1 MATTIKSTSLD
12 FNAIKNNLKTF
23 LAQQSEFADYNFE
36 ASGLSNIL
44 DVLAYNTHYNG
55 LTANFALNESYL
67 GTAQLRSSLVSLA
80 EGIGYVPKSKT
91 ASRALVTLSINLINL
106 QNRPTTVSLAGNA
119 KFTSTVDN
127 VTYAFQT
134 RDVITATDDGSG
146 IYKFKKPDDSTYIS
160 IYEGS
165 QKTKTFIADA
175 QSQNAV
181 YVIPDTNMDIT
192 TAVVRVYETASSNSF
207 VTYGNIQNATLINAD
222 TALYILKES
231 PNGYYELTFGDGVT
245 LGRAPLAGYKIE
257 VDYLSTVGPDA
268 NEAKVFS
275 PVTSVNIGGTSY
287 PLSVQ
292 TISDSI
298 GGDLKETSESIR
310 KNAPF
315 QYATQNRMVTS
326 DDYASLVLR
335 NFSTLIK
342 DIKSFGGEDALEPE
356 FGAIYMSIVFEDDV
370 DEATKTATKD
380 SIQEL
385 VDQLSVVSFRLKFVE
400 PIKTFVETN
409 VFFQFNPKLSTESLN
424 SVSTRVNTAISGYFT
439 DTIGKFGQSFRR
451 SNLLSEI
458 DEVSPAVLSSRM
470 EVKMQQRITPALDK
484 KVDYN
489 LRYPSDIAIADDI
502 NYVVDSTTFIVDGKI
517 CKIRNKL
524 TTNKLEVFAIS
535 EQEVVIDNIGT
546 YNASNGTL
554 SLVGFTTTSII
565 GNLSYIKISV
575 TPANQSALSPLRQD
589 ILEYDE
595 EPSFSS
601 GVIVT
606 ST

>member
-12 FNAIKNNLKTF
+12 FNAIKSNLKTF

-80 EGIGYVPKSKT
+80 EGIGYVPKSRT
-91 ASRALVTLSINLINL
+91 ASRGLVTLSIDLTAL
-106 QNRPTTVSLAGNA
+106 VNRPTSVTLPTNA
-119 KFTSTVDN
+119 RFTSSVDN
-127 VTYAFQT
+127 VAYSFQT
-134 RDVITATDDGSG
+134 REELTSTDDGSG
-146 IYKFKKPDDSTYIS
+146 IYKFKRPDDSNNIGV
-160 IYEGS
+160 YEGS
-165 QKTKTFIADA
+165 QRTKTFIAEA
-175 QSQNAV
+175 QSENSV
-181 YVIPDTNMDIT
+181 YVIPDEKMDIT
-192 TAVVRVYETASSNSF
+192 TAVVRVYETASSSSF
-207 VTYGNIQNATLINAD
+207 VTYSNIQDAILINSE

-231 PNGYYELTFGDGVT
+231 PNGYYEITFGDGVT
-245 LGRAPLAGYKIE
+245 LGRAPKAGYKIE
-257 VDYLSTVGPDA
+257 IDYLSTAGPAA
-268 NEAKVFS
+268 NEAKVFT
-275 PVTSVNIGGTSY
+275 PVTTVNIGGTAY
-287 PLSVQ
+287 PLNVQ

-298 GGDLKETSESIR
+298 GGDIKESIESIR

-342 DIKSFGGEDALEPE
+342 DISSFGGEDALEPE
-356 FGAIYMSIVFEDDV
+356 FGAVYMSIVFEDDV
-370 DEATKTATKD
+370 DAASITVTQD

-385 VDQLSVVSFRLKFVE
+385 VDQLSVVSFRLKFVD

-409 VFFQFNPKLSTESLN
+409 VYFQFNPKLSTESLN
-424 SVSTRVNTAISGYFT
+424 SISTRVNTTIASYFS
-439 DTIGKFGQSFRR
+439 DSIGKFGQSFRR
-451 SNLLSEI
+451 SNLLTKI
-458 DEVSPAVLSSRM
+458 DDVSPAVLSSRM
-470 EVKMQQRITPALDK
+470 DVKMQQRITPSLDK
-484 KVDYN
+484 KVDYS
-489 LRYPSDIAIADDI
+489 LRYPTPIAISDDV
-502 NYVVDSTTFIVDGKI
+502 NYIVDSTTFVIDGKI
-517 CKIRNKL
+517 CKIRNRLK
-524 TTNKLEVFAIS
+524 TNVLEVFAIA
-535 EQEVVIDNIGT
+535 EQEVVIDNIGS
-546 YNASNGTL
+546 YDASKGTL
-554 SLVGFTTTSII
+554 DLVGFTTTSII
-565 GNLSYIKISV
+565 GNVSYIKISV
-575 TPANQSALSPLRQD
+575 TPANQSAISPLRQD

>member
-12 FNAIKNNLKTF
+12 FDAIKSNLKTF
-23 LAQQSEFADYNFE
+23 FAQKPEFADYNFE
-36 ASGLSNIL
+36 AAGLSNIL

-91 ASRALVTLSINLINL
+91 ASRGLVTLSIDLNNL
-106 QNRPTTVSLAGNA
+106 QNRPTTVTLATNA
-119 KFTSTVDN
+119 KFTSTVDS
-127 VTYAFQT
+127 VTYSFQT
-134 RDVITATDDGSG
+134 REELTATDDGSG
-146 IYKFKKPDDSTYIS
+146 IYKFKKADDSVNIGV
-160 IYEGS
+160 YEGT
-165 QKTKTFIADA
+165 QRTKTFIADA

-181 YVIPDTNMDIT
+181 YVIPDTDMDIT
-192 TAVVRVYETASSNSF
+192 TAVVRVYETASSSSF
-207 VTYGNIQNATLINAD
+207 VTYTNIQDATLINAD

-245 LGRAPLAGYKIE
+245 LGRAPKAGYKIE
-257 VDYLSTVGPDA
+257 VDYLSTAGPDA
-268 NEAKVFS
+268 NEAKVFV
-275 PVTSVNIGGTSY
+275 PVTTVNIGGTEY
-287 PLSVQ
+287 TLNVQ
-292 TISDSI
+292 TVSDSI
-298 GGDLKETSESIR
+298 GGDIKETEESIR

-326 DDYASLVLR
+326 DDYATLVLR

-370 DEATKTATKD
+370 DTASATATKD

-385 VDQLSVVSFRLKFVE
+385 VDQLSVVSFRLKFVD
-400 PIKTFVETN
+400 PVKTFIETN
-409 VFFQFNPKLSTESLN
+409 VFFQFNPKLSTESIN
-424 SVSTRVNTAISGYFT
+424 SVSTRVNSTIASYFST
-439 DTIGKFGQSFRR
+439 NIGKFGQSFRR
-451 SNLLSEI
+451 SNLLTEI

-470 EVKMQQRITPALDK
+470 DVKMQQRITPLLDK
-484 KVDYN
+484 KADYS
-489 LRYPSDIAIADDI
+489 LRYPTSIAIADDV
-502 NYVVDSTTFIVDGKI
+502 NYIVDSTTFVVDGKI

-524 TTNKLEVFAIS
+524 KTNKLEVFAIS
-535 EQEVVIDNIGT
+535 EQEVVIDNVGS
-546 YNASNGTL
+546 YDASKGTL
-554 SLVGFTTTSII
+554 NLVGFSATSVI
-565 GNLSYIKISV
+565 GNVSYIKISV
-575 TPANQSALSPLRQD
+575 TPANQSAISPQRQD